1 MSIILIKA
9 LQLILCLSLLVI
21 LHELGHFGFSKL
33 FHVKV
38 LKFYLFYNPYF
49 HLFSTR
55 DRWFTRLFPYFKDN
69 ETEYGIGWVPLGGY
83 VQIAGMVDES
93 MDTEQLKQPAQP
105 WEFRSQKTWKR
116 FFIMAGGILMNLLTA
131 WVIYSAVMLTWGRDY
146 VPMQSIKQGFQY
158 NEYAQGLGFRN
169 GDIPVAADG
178 REIPEYSGAI
188 YRTISNA
195 GTVTVLRGGRRVNVK
210 MPSGGLNMVEML
222 RMVPAFM
229 APVAPA
235 VVDSVVMGSPAQR
248 AGIQAG
254 ARLVAVNGKAV
265 GTWNDFDNQVTLR
278 RQDILGAEGCTHADS
293 LKQRQMQVVW
303 TTDGGVT
310 QDTASLTLD
319 EHYLMG
325 VTRRPPDFATEHQD
339 YTLLSCIPAGLG
351 RGWKQLSGYVNDLK
365 YMASADGVKSV
376 GSFITI
382 GSIFPST
389 WDWQSFWLT
398 TAFISI
404 ILAVMNLLPIP
415 ALDGGHIF
423 FLLVEAI
430 TGRQPS
436 DKVMQWMEMIGLGLL
451 AILMLV
457 AFSNDVRN
465 FILPLFGF

>member
-1 MSIILIKA
+1 MSIILIKT

-38 LKFYLFYNPYF
+38 VKFYLFYNPYF

-55 DRWFTRLFPYFKDN
+55 DKWFTRLFPYFKDN

-105 WEFRSQKTWKR
+105 WEFRSQKVWKR
-116 FFIMAGGILMNLLTA
+116 FFMMAGGVLMNLLTA

-146 VPMQSIKQGFQY
+146 IPMQSIRQGFQF

-178 REIPEYSGAI
+178 KEIAEYSATI
-188 YRTISNA
+188 YRTLSNA
-195 GTVTVLRGGRRVNVK
+195 GTVTVLRDGKRTDVK
-210 MPSGGLNMVEML
+210 MPSDGLNMVEML
-222 RMVPAFM
+222 HMVPAFM
-229 APVAPA
+229 APTSPA
-235 VVDSVVMGSPAQR
+235 LVDSVAPGSAAQR
-248 AGIQAG
+248 AGIQPG
-254 ARLVAVNGKAV
+254 DRLVAVNGKAIS
-265 GTWNDFDNQVTLR
+265 TWNDFDCQVTLR
-278 RQDILGAEGCTHADS
+278 RQDVLAAAGCTHEDS
-293 LKQRQMQVVW
+293 VQQRRMLVVW
-303 TTDGGVT
+303 TADNGLT

-319 EHYLMG
+319 DNYLMG
-325 VTRRPPDFATEHQD
+325 VTRHLPDFTTEHQS
-339 YTLLSCIPAGLG
+339 YTLLSCIPAGLQ
-351 RGWKQLSGYVNDLK
+351 RGWKQLAGYVNDLK

-423 FLLVEAI
+423 FLLIEAI

-436 DKVMQWMEMIGLGLL
+436 DRVMQWMEMIGLGLL

-465 FILPLFGF
+465 FIFPLLGW

>member
-21 LHELGHFGFSKL
+21 LHEFGHFGFSKL

-38 LKFYLFYNPYF
+38 TRFYLFYNPYF

-105 WEFRSQKTWKR
+105 WEFRSQKAWKR
-116 FFIMAGGILMNLLTA
+116 FLMMAGGILMNLLTA
-131 WVIYSAVMLTWGRDY
+131 WVIYSAVMLAWGRDY
-146 VPMQSIKQGFQY
+146 VPMQSIRQGFQF

-178 REIPEYSGAI
+178 KEIAEYSGAI

-195 GTVTVLRGGRRVNVK
+195 GTVTVLRDGKRVDVK
-210 MPSGGLNMVEML
+210 MPSGGLNIVEML
-222 RMVPAFM
+222 HMVPAFM
-229 APVAPA
+229 APTAPA
-235 VVDSVVMGSPAQR
+235 LVDSVAPGSAAQR

-254 ARLVAVNGKAV
+254 ARLVAVNGKAIS
-265 GTWNDFDNQVTLR
+265 TWNDFDNSVTLR
-278 RQDILGAEGCTHADS
+278 RQDVLAAEGCTREDS
-293 LKQRQMQVVW
+293 LAQRHMQVVW
-303 TTDGGVT
+303 TADGGLT
-310 QDTASLTLD
+310 QDTATLTLD
-319 EHYLMG
+319 ENYLMG
-325 VTRRPPDFATEHQD
+325 VTRRLPDFDTRHQD
-339 YTLLSCIPAGLG
+339 YTLLSCIPAGLQ
-351 RGWKQLSGYVNDLK
+351 RGWRQLSGYVNDLK

-389 WDWQSFWLT
+389 WDWQQFWLT